1 MPSIEEQKKQRVL
14 KIATIITCSMMISV
28 MIAVIKRKYVATL
41 DHPDSLL
48 IAVIDILAFVL
59 ILFCGYA
66 AGRGC
71 AEIKNRPY
79 EK

>member
-14 KIATIITCSMMISV
+14 KIATIITCSMMIAV
-28 MIAVIKRKYVATL
+28 MISLIKRKFVATL
-41 DHPDSLL
+41 DSPDSLL
-48 IAVIDILAFVL
+48 VVVLDILAFVL

-79 EK
+79 EE